1 MTEFRQT
8 HIIEFVLKINFVN
21 GYHVGE
27 KVEIPVAEDLLS
39 SYNDFYASNL
49 EFYQGRMKKHD
60 AVENEAVNAEDEKV
74 EEQDNS
80 QLEEKVN
87 SEVNAFTDQWGSLDF
102 ATATLVGLDI
112 DWDAIQEILIAE
124 QEKQMTPMQSQ
135 LVPVAKQL
143 RNFASVL
150 AFSERIITRL
160 TRKAVGKEMIDLMV
174 QGFETL
180 LAQVVERNLE
190 VPELDGA
197 ENKKIMK
204 LKTVDAIIDYANRLF
219 VLGR

>member
-1 MTEFRQT
+1 M
-8 HIIEFVLKINFVN
+8 KINYVN
-21 GYHVGE
+21 RYQVGE

-60 AVENEAVNAEDEKV
+60 AVENEAVTAEDEQN
-74 EEQDNS
+74 EGIA
-80 QLEEKVN
+80 QLEKQVTT
-87 SEVNAFTDQWGSLDF
+87 EVQDFTALWGRLDF

-112 DWDAIQEILIAE
+112 NWDAIQEILLAE
-124 QEKQMTPMQSQ
+124 QEKQMTPAESQ
-135 LVPVAKQL
+135 LISTAKQL
-143 RNFASVL
+143 RNVASVL

-160 TRKAVGKEMIDLMV
+160 RRKAVDKEMINLMI

-180 LAQVVERNLE
+180 LAQVINRGIE

-204 LKTVDAIIDYANRLF
+204 LKTVDAIIDFANHLF

>member
-8 HIIEFVLKINFVN
+8 HIIKFVLKINYVN
-21 GYHVGE
+21 GYQVGN

-49 EFYQGRMKKHD
+49 EFYQGRMKKHN
-60 AVENEAVNAEDEKV
+60 AVENETVTTTDEQT
-74 EEQDNS
+74 EADS
-80 QLEEKVN
+80 QFEEKVK
-87 SEVNAFTDQWGSLDF
+87 SEVKAFAELWGSLDF

-112 DWDAIQEILIAE
+112 DWDAIQEILLAE
-124 QEKQMTPMQSQ
+124 QEKQMTPFETS
-135 LVPVAKQL
+135 LSDTARLL
-143 RNFASVL
+143 RNVASVL

-160 TRKAVGKEMIDLMV
+160 RRKAVGQEMVDLMI

-180 LAQVVERNLE
+180 LAQVVNRGIEM
-190 VPELDGA
+190 PELDGA
-197 ENKKIMK
+197 ENKKIAK
-204 LKTVDAIIDYANRLF
+204 LRTVDAIIDYANHLF

>member
-1 MTEFRQT
+1 M
-8 HIIEFVLKINFVN
+8 KINYVN
-21 GYHVGE
+21 RYQVGE

-60 AVENEAVNAEDEKV
+60 AVENEAVAAEDEQN
-74 EEQDNS
+74 EGTA
-80 QLEEKVN
+80 QLEKQVTT
-87 SEVNAFTDQWGSLDF
+87 EVQDFTALWGSLDF

-112 DWDAIQEILIAE
+112 NWDAIQEILLAE
-124 QEKQMTPMQSQ
+124 QEKQMTPAESQ
-135 LVPVAKQL
+135 LISTAKQL
-143 RNFASVL
+143 RNVASVL

-160 TRKAVGKEMIDLMV
+160 RRKAVDKEMINLMI

-180 LAQVVERNLE
+180 LAQVINRGIE

-197 ENKKIMK
+197 ENKKLMK
-204 LKTVDAIIDYANRLF
+204 LKTVDAIIDFANHLF

>member
-1 MTEFRQT
+1 MNRYQ
-8 HIIEFVLKINFVN
+8 
-21 GYHVGE
+21 VGE

-60 AVENEAVNAEDEKV
+60 AVENEAVAAEDEQN
-74 EEQDNS
+74 EGTA
-80 QLEEKVN
+80 QLEKQVTT
-87 SEVNAFTDQWGSLDF
+87 EVQDFTALWGSLDF

-112 DWDAIQEILIAE
+112 NWDAIQEILLAE
-124 QEKQMTPMQSQ
+124 QEKQMTPAESQ
-135 LVPVAKQL
+135 LISTAKQL
-143 RNFASVL
+143 RNVASVL

-160 TRKAVGKEMIDLMV
+160 RRKAVDKEMINLMI

-180 LAQVVERNLE
+180 LAQVINRGIE

-204 LKTVDAIIDYANRLF
+204 LKTVDAIIDFANHLF

>member
-8 HIIEFVLKINFVN
+8 HIIEFVLKINFVK
-21 GYHVGE
+21 GYQVGE
-27 KVEIPVAEDLLS
+27 KVEIPAAEDLLS

-60 AVENEAVNAEDEKV
+60 AVENEAVNAADEKST
-74 EEQDNS
+74 EEDAQF
-80 QLEEKVN
+80 EEKVN
-87 SEVNAFTDQWGSLDF
+87 SEVKAFAEQWGSLDF

-135 LVPVAKQL
+135 LAPVAKQL
-143 RNFASVL
+143 RNLASVL

>member
-1 MTEFRQT
+1 MNRYQ
-8 HIIEFVLKINFVN
+8 
-21 GYHVGE
+21 VGE

-60 AVENEAVNAEDEKV
+60 AVENEAVAAEDEQNEGTAKLEKQV
-74 EEQDNS
+74 TTEVQD
-80 QLEEKVN
+80 
-87 SEVNAFTDQWGSLDF
+87 FTALWGSLDF

-112 DWDAIQEILIAE
+112 NWDAIQEILLAE
-124 QEKQMTPMQSQ
+124 QEKQMTPAESQ
-135 LVPVAKQL
+135 LISTAKQL
-143 RNFASVL
+143 RNVASVL

-160 TRKAVGKEMIDLMV
+160 RRKAVDKEMINLMI

-180 LAQVVERNLE
+180 LAQVINRGIE

-204 LKTVDAIIDYANRLF
+204 LKTVDAIIDFANHLF

>member
-8 HIIEFVLKINFVN
+8 HIIKFVLKINYVN
-21 GYHVGE
+21 GYQVGN

-49 EFYQGRMKKHD
+49 EFYQGRMKKHN
-60 AVENEAVNAEDEKV
+60 AVENETVSTA
-74 EEQDNS
+74 EEQNEVDS
-80 QLEEKVN
+80 QFEEKVK
-87 SEVNAFTDQWGSLDF
+87 SEVKAFADLWGSLDF

-112 DWDAIQEILIAE
+112 DWDAIQEILLAE
-124 QEKQMTPMQSQ
+124 QEKQMTPFETS
-135 LVPVAKQL
+135 LSDTARLL
-143 RNFASVL
+143 RNVASVL

-160 TRKAVGKEMIDLMV
+160 RRKAVGQEMVDLMI

-180 LAQVVERNLE
+180 LVQVVNRGIQM
-190 VPELDGA
+190 PELDGA
-197 ENKKIMK
+197 ENKKIAK
-204 LKTVDAIIDYANRLF
+204 LRTVDAIIDYANHLF

>member
-8 HIIEFVLKINFVN
+8 HIIEFVLKINYVK
-21 GYHVGE
+21 GYQVGE
-27 KVEIPVAEDLLS
+27 RVEIPTAEDLLS

-49 EFYQGRMKKHD
+49 EFYQGRMKKQNT
-60 AVENEAVNAEDEKV
+60 VENEVVAASTDAEPEMD
-74 EEQDNS
+74 S
-80 QLEEKVN
+80 QLEKQIN
-87 SEVNAFTDQWGSLDF
+87 SEVEAFSNLWGSLDF

-112 DWDAIQEILIAE
+112 DWDVIQEKLLAE
-124 QEKQMTPMQSQ
+124 QEKQMTPMESA
-135 LVPVAKQL
+135 LIPVAEQL
-143 RNFASVL
+143 RKVASVL
-150 AFSERIITRL
+150 AFSERIVTRL
-160 TRKAVGKEMIDLMV
+160 RRKAVGKEMIDLMV

-180 LAQVVERNLE
+180 LAHVVERNIE
-190 VPELDGA
+190 MPELDGA